1 MSYSEDD
8 VLRPD
13 EWPVAAGSGTWTL
26 RRPQV
31 PNQRSSLGSYATLN
45 KPQPPPKPAR
55 ILSDSMARLHLQPH
69 VSRSQH
75 HLNYASIPSVPLT
88 AQNRSSR
95 TRDGHEAAE
104 LQHAPVYSHV
114 SRRFSEDDSAA
125 FYYLP
130 SNAHSVQSSSSS
142 SSFKPV
148 NLRPKPETERRKPV
162 PPAKPPRPSLDNN
175 EALKSRPNLSQSK
188 SQRNLAHGWNKSVD
202 IEHLPP
208 PEGYGNI
215 KRSASNDFEG
225 FLTTFG
231 GYTKGSFSRG
241 IEHENAHQRLLAD
254 GYSTD
259 HLYDE
264 IGTNGRLSSAPTNGE
279 LVSASNKVYSVP
291 NRQPSHH
298 PAHREQPVQPQART
312 SGQRSSN
319 KHLRSRSEHH
329 PRCPNSSNHYEAPL
343 KLRDL
348 SLDRPPQPQAV
359 TRVVT
364 SCDEYAVVLHP
375 PSAESA
381 LNTIAPVVKQ
391 LKQVSSFR
399 SYGES

>member
-1 MSYSEDD
+1 M
-8 VLRPD
+8 
-13 EWPVAAGSGTWTL
+13 AH
-26 RRPQV
+26 
-31 PNQRSSLGSYATLN
+31 QRSSLGTYATLS
-45 KPQPPPKPAR
+45 KPLPPPKPAR
-55 ILSDSMARLHLQPH
+55 IMSDSIARLNLQPH

-75 HLNYASIPSVPLT
+75 HLNYASVPMAPLT
-88 AQNRSSR
+88 TQQRPGRSR
-95 TRDGHEAAE
+95 GQYEASE
-104 LQHAPVYSHV
+104 LQQRAAGGMYSQM

-130 SNAHSVQSSSSS
+130 SNAHSSVVQPSTSSSS

-148 NLRPKPETERRKPV
+148 NLKSKQEMEQRRKPV

-175 EALKSRPNLSQSK
+175 EGLKSRSNLSQSK
-188 SQRNLAHGWNKSVD
+188 SQRNLAQSWNKTVEID
-202 IEHLPP
+202 PVPP

-231 GYTKGSFSRG
+231 GYTKGSFSRP

-264 IGTNGRLSSAPTNGE
+264 IGMNGRPSAAPPNGDLVISTN
-279 LVSASNKVYSVP
+279 KIYSVP
-291 NRQPSHH
+291 NRQPAH
-298 PAHREQPVQPQART
+298 PPHRETQPHPPTTVQPRSA
-312 SGQRSSN
+312 SQRSSN

-348 SLDRPPQPQAV
+348 SLDRPPHLNPV
-359 TRVVT
+359 TRMVT
-364 SCDEYAVVLHP
+364 SCDEYAVVQQP
-375 PSAESA
+375 PSADSA
-381 LNTIAPVVKQ
+381 LDAIAPVLKQ
-391 LKQVSSFR
+391 LKQVCCVLLWLTHKKGLFCDR
-399 SYGES
+399 STVP